1 MKPLNRVPWIAV
13 GALLLA
19 SGCEG
24 SSSFLSSGRAGNSSG
39 GGASVSWVQFQDPR
53 EKGFTMDVPQGWTVK
68 GGLFRLGYS
77 GVRMMVDMQSPDGKT
92 DVRIGDVAVPVYSL
106 PAAPYHLKEGG
117 VVDLGA
123 QAQMIV
129 AKYRTGP
136 QYAVLYAQAR
146 FGNICKNP
154 QPDQAD
160 AQTATPNSLP
170 SELQPQQSSSGR
182 IVVKCQASGGPAVAF
197 AYAQTSLY
205 SGLWMVTALDS
216 YIASPDEAS
225 TAWTVLLHCANS
237 IQINPQWT
245 AYQKQMEAEGLQY
258 QVARQKQRM
267 AALGQQVQQFEA
279 QMRAMQ
285 EQVAGFEA
293 RQGAE
298 AAQVQGFDNALNGIT
313 PTYNPITGEEQD
325 VWTGPGNGYWVNGE
339 GQVVNGNAPPPGGGW
354 QQLQP
359 GQ

>member
-1 MKPLNRVPWIAV
+1 
-13 GALLLA
+13 
-19 SGCEG
+19 
-24 SSSFLSSGRAGNSSG
+24 
-39 GGASVSWVQFQDPR
+39 VQFQDPR
-53 EKGFTMDVPQGWTVK
+53 EKGFTMEVPQGWTVK

-77 GVRMMVDMQSPDGKT
+77 DVRFMVDMQSPDGKV
-92 DVRIGDVAVPVYSL
+92 DVRIGDVAVPIYSL
-106 PAAPYHLKEGG
+106 PAAPYHLKEGS

-123 QAQMIV
+123 EAQMIV

-136 QYAVLYAQAR
+136 QFAVLYAQAR

-154 QPDQAD
+154 QADQAD
-160 AQTATPNSLP
+160 MQTAAPSSLP
-170 SELQPQQSSSGR
+170 SQMQATQTSAGR
-182 IVVKCQASGGPAVAF
+182 IAVRCDASGGAAVAF

-205 SGLWMVTALDS
+205 GGLWMATSLDS
-216 YIASPDEAS
+216 YIATPDQAS
-225 TAWTVLLHCANS
+225 AAWNILLHCANS
-237 IQINPQWT
+237 VQINPQWT

-267 AALGQQVQQFEA
+267 AELGQQVQQFEA

-285 EQVAGFEA
+285 EQVAGFEQ

-298 AAQVQGFDNALNGIT
+298 AAQVQGFDNGLVGIT
-313 PTYNPITGEEQD
+313 PTYDPITGEEQD
-325 VWTGPGNGYWVNGE
+325 VWTGPSNGYWVNGQ
-339 GQVVNGNAPPPGGGW
+339 GQVVNGSSAPPGGGW